1 MAMAFA
7 SASANVQARSCVH
20 GSNEA
25 AFSSRLMRDQKVV
38 LLPWPHVRRRRTM
51 FGSAV
56 CSKPAAGNN
65 GDDLAP
71 GEDLEISSRLGRI
84 SFPSRFLFGAATSAF
99 QVEGT
104 SFGGRG
110 ECIWNT
116 FCRKYPE
123 KIEDRSN
130 GDIAAD
136 SYHRYK
142 EDVDLMADIGMDA
155 YRFSISWPRIL
166 PNGRGKVN
174 QEGIQYYK
182 NLINELHDSGIEPFA
197 TLFHWDVPQALEDE
211 YGGFLDKRI
220 VEDFKNYAKICY
232 EEFGDKVKHWITM
245 NEPWTFSTL
254 GYGQGVHA
262 PGRCTK
268 GLPNLNCPAGG
279 DSLREP
285 YIAAH
290 NILLAHA
297 EAARLYIDEY
307 QAKQQGKV
315 GITLVSH
322 WYEPYD
328 NNPIEKEA
336 QQRALEF
343 NLGWFMDPL
352 EYGNY
357 PFSMRS
363 LVQDRL
369 PVFTPE
375 ESEKLKNSF
384 DFIGLNYYTAR
395 YAQNV
400 PTQDNLQTYNDDI
413 RANIL
418 TEKNGVPIEHAEAG
432 SWINVYPRG
441 LRELLLYTKER
452 YNNPAIYIT
461 ENGVLEVDNDLPL
474 AEAIVDT
481 HRTEYLTLHLHEL
494 TEALRREANVKGY
507 FTWALL
513 DNFEWQA
520 GYKSRLGLHYI
531 DYRDK
536 TVQESGDEEPI
547 LPDRTRTKKN
557 SAIWFKRFLNIKRK
571 AGMTF
576 GPKI

>member
-7 SASANVQARSCVH
+7 SASTNVQARSCVH
-20 GSNEA
+20 GSNAA
-25 AFSSRLMRDQKVV
+25 AFSSRLMRGQKVV
-38 LLPWPHVRRRRTM
+38 LLPWPHVRRRRAV

-56 CSKPAAGNN
+56 CSKQAAGNN

-142 EDVDLMADIGMDA
+142 DDVDLIADIGMDA

-166 PNGRGKVN
+166 PR
-174 QEGIQYYK
+174 
-182 NLINELHDSGIEPFA
+182 IEPFA

-307 QAKQQGKV
+307 QVKQQGKV

-352 EYGNY
+352 EYGKY

-375 ESEKLKNSF
+375 ESEKLK
-384 DFIGLNYYTAR
+384 
-395 YAQNV
+395 
-400 PTQDNLQTYNDDI
+400 
-413 RANIL
+413 
-418 TEKNGVPIEHAEAG
+418 
-432 SWINVYPRG
+432 
-441 LRELLLYTKER
+441 
-452 YNNPAIYIT
+452 
-461 ENGVLEVDNDLPL
+461 GVLEVDNDLPL

-507 FTWALL
+507 FTWSLL

-536 TVQESGDEEPI
+536 TVQESGDEEPV

-557 SAIWFKRFLNIKRK
+557 SSIWFKRFLNIKRK

-576 GPKI
+576 GPKF